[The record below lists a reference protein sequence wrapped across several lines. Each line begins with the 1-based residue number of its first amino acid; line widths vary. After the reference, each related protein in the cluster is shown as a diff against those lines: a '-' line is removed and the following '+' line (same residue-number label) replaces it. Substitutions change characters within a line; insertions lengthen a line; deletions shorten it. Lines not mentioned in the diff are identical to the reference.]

1 MTARFSIPT
10 LSLLAV
16 LALAGCMSPEQ
27 RMALKVEGMMER
39 QQFDGALRYLDGYLA
54 KHNKSLNGWRYRVLI
69 RLEQG
74 DRGQA
79 AQEYVALNEAL
90 SRHEPEV
97 LREVVLGG
105 GGRWLLSDY
114 RALARCGA
122 AGVVDAAFFADLVE
136 PKLLGEGSM
145 SKVAVSGDE
154 IAAVVDAL
162 PGRLAPSETW
172 PIVARFVE
180 RASPELAVRIAGA
193 AARHLATGGLTLQQ
207 VPEALDVL
215 RAAASAADPALR
227 EAALLGSL
235 QLPAGDGLEGFAAGI
250 VPGLLAAGDLDR
262 AISSVLLGP
271 GGRAP
276 PGGATPPWT
285 AGPRP
290 PSSRSVSS
298 PSPRG
303 WRTGRWTRPR
313 SRSWTARLGRPAPP
327 GSRRSWRGRWSPAGR
342 TPRPCRRR
350 GRGWTWRPADGGR
363 PCSSAARRPTRG
375 RGRACC
381 SRTRTRSS
389 VRPALWPWDSRARR
403 PRLPSRRRWP
413 GRWRAWTPRRGRRPR
428 PRPW

>member
-180 RASPELAVRIAGA
+180 RA
-193 AARHLATGGLTLQQ
+193 TGHGL
-207 VPEALDVL
+207 
-215 RAAASAADPALR
+215 R
-227 EAALLGSL
+227 GL
-235 QLPAGDGLEGFAAGI
+235 QLPRPVPPAGSGPGW
-250 VPGLLAAGDLDR
+250 GLL
-262 AISSVLLGP
+262 
-271 GGRAP
+271 
-276 PGGATPPWT
+276 
-285 AGPRP
+285 
-290 PSSRSVSS
+290 
-298 PSPRG
+298 
-303 WRTGRWTRPR
+303 
-313 SRSWTARLGRPAPP
+313 
-327 GSRRSWRGRWSPAGR
+327 
-342 TPRPCRRR
+342 
-350 GRGWTWRPADGGR
+350 DGGR
-363 PCSSAARRPTRG
+363 PARRRRDGLVRG
-375 RGRACC
+375 
-381 SRTRTRSS
+381 
-389 VRPALWPWDSRARR
+389 
-403 PRLPSRRRWP
+403 
-413 GRWRAWTPRRGRRPR
+413 WTTLAS
-428 PRPW
+428 